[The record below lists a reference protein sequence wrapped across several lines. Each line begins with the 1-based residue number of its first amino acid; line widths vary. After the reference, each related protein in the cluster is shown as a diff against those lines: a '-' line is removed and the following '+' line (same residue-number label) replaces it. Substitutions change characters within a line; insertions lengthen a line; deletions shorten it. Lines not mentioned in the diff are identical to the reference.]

1 MVYPVLAITQEVL
14 DFVNLQ
20 KGEIGT
26 RRNIIQAL
34 YDAFTETARF
44 INNTPLEERY
54 GLDVNKESKKL
65 FNVWSKVLEVIKPL
79 DVNLASSLEKQ
90 IVNWICPG
98 QLLLTIKMMKTLPR
112 RRFKD
117 SIMMSK
123 MHSQLIQVRKS
134 I

>member
-1 MVYPVLAITQEVL
+1 MVYPVLAMTQEVL

-90 IVNWICPG
+90 IVNWICPS

-123 MHSQLIQVRKS
+123 MHSQLIQVRKG